1 MLILIWKQAHS
12 WKITLW
18 AWCWC
23 FCCCF
28 RRHWHCCG
36 FQGGQG
42 TLLVLCSQN
51 RHSAVW
57 KNENDFCDNGVD
69 ICQVLLCHHS
79 YFSIGKGFIIHK
91 ITMVVLVTLTVI
103 LYTSYFSIEQGFI
116 KLMVVMMVMVMFM
129 VMINLLLNRTGLHQ
143 VSSAW
148 SNTRS
153 WTLSRAE
160 HSAGEFRWAFYCDG
174 DDAIVME
181 MMQLWWWWFFDDN
194 NDDYANNDDGQ
205 DKPEEKSEDEADDEG
220 GNSSGHSNHHHLPG
234 WC

>member
-1 MLILIWKQAHS
+1 MVSIFARFCSVMEMCIAMIMLMS
-12 WKITLW
+12 
-18 AWCWC
+18 
-23 FCCCF
+23 
-28 RRHWHCCG
+28 
-36 FQGGQG
+36 
-42 TLLVLCSQN
+42 
-51 RHSAVW
+51 
-57 KNENDFCDNGVD
+57 
-69 ICQVLLCHHS
+69 S

-91 ITMVVLVTLTVI
+91 IIMVVLVTLTVI

-116 KLMVVMMVMVMFM
+116 KLMVVMMVVVMLI
-129 VMINLLLNRTGLHQ
+129 VMINLLLNRTRLHQ
-143 VSSAW
+143 VSSAR
-148 SNTRS
+148 SYTCS

-205 DKPEEKSEDEADDEG
+205 DKPEEKSEDETDDKG
-220 GNSSGHSNHHHLPG
+220 GNSSGHSNHHHLWG